1 MHNFYLRSIC
11 RACVLVAL
19 SLLADPPPRAAAD
32 DTANAKASVGPCL
45 VYVGTYTG
53 GKSRGIYVLRF
64 DPGTGKLSAPTLAA
78 EVKSPSFLAIH
89 PDGKHLFAV
98 SEIDDFAGKKT
109 GGVCSFAI
117 DRASGQLT
125 RLNEQPSGGAGPCHV
140 IVDRKGGTLLVAN
153 YGGGSVA
160 SLPIS
165 ADGKLRPA
173 ASVIQHKGHSV
184 NPARQEGPH
193 AHSINVDLGNRF
205 AIAADLGLDKLLVYK
220 LDPVSSKLAA
230 NEPAAV
236 SLAPG
241 AGPRHFA
248 FHPDGKHAY
257 AINEIACTV
266 TALAYDADRGV
277 LKEIGTVSSLPE
289 GVSVRP
295 EDSTAEVQVHPTGK
309 FVYGS
314 NRGHNSI
321 SVFSVGPD
329 GRLKLVQ
336 NQSTQGKTPRGFG
349 IDPSGKWLFAGN
361 QDSDT
366 IVLFA
371 IDPQTGNLSPTGKTI
386 EVGAPVCV
394 KFLPLAKL
402 GLEGSGA
409 AGGAS
414 R

>member
-1 MHNFYLRSIC
+1 
-11 RACVLVAL
+11 
-19 SLLADPPPRAAAD
+19 
-32 DTANAKASVGPCL
+32 
-45 VYVGTYTG
+45 
-53 GKSRGIYVLRF
+53 
-64 DPGTGKLSAPTLAA
+64 
-78 EVKSPSFLAIH
+78 
-89 PDGKHLFAV
+89 
-98 SEIDDFAGKKT
+98 
-109 GGVCSFAI
+109 
-117 DRASGQLT
+117 
-125 RLNEQPSGGAGPCHV
+125 
-140 IVDRKGGTLLVAN
+140 
-153 YGGGSVA
+153 VA

-165 ADGKLRPA
+165 PDGKLRPA
-173 ASVIQHKGHSV
+173 ASVIQHKGHGA
-184 NPARQEGPH
+184 NPARQEVPH
-193 AHSINVDLGNRF
+193 AHSINVDPGNRF

-220 LDPVSSKLAA
+220 LDPANSKLVA
-230 NEPAAV
+230 NEPASV

-266 TALAYDADRGV
+266 TALSYDAERGV
-277 LKEIGTVSSLPE
+277 LKEIGTVSSLPD

-295 EDSTAEVQVHPTGK
+295 EDSTAEVQVHPSGK

-349 IDPSGKWLFAGN
+349 IDPSGRWFFAAN
-361 QDSDT
+361 QDSDN
-366 IVLFA
+366 IILFE
-371 IDPQTGNLSPTGKTI
+371 IDQQTGHLSPTGKSI
-386 EVGAPVCV
+386 EVGSPVCV
-394 KFLPLAKL
+394 KFLPLSKL

>member
-1 MHNFYLRSIC
+1 MHNLHLRSIC
-11 RACVLVAL
+11 RACVLVIL
-19 SLLADPPPRAAAD
+19 SLLAAPLRASAD

-64 DPGTGKLSAPTLAA
+64 DPNTGKLSAPSLAA
-78 EVKSPSFLAIH
+78 EVKSPSFLAVH

-117 DRASGQLT
+117 DRADGKLT
-125 RLNEQPSGGAGPCHV
+125 RLSEQPSGGAGPCHV
-140 IVDRKGGTLLVAN
+140 TVDRKGGTLLVAN

-165 ADGKLRPA
+165 PDGKLQA
-173 ASVIQHKGHSV
+173 ARSVIQHKGHGAI
-184 NPARQEGPH
+184 PARQEGPH

-205 AIAADLGLDKLLVYK
+205 AVAADLGLDKLLVYQ
-220 LDPVSSKLAA
+220 L
-230 NEPAAV
+230 NPATSELTPNNPPSASV
-236 SLAPG
+236 APG

-248 FHPDGKHAY
+248 FHPNGKNAY

-277 LKEIGTVSSLPE
+277 LKEIETVSSLPA

-295 EDSTAEVQVHPTGK
+295 EDSTAEIQVHPSGK

-321 SVFSVGPD
+321 SVFAVGPD
-329 GRLKLVQ
+329 GRLKLIQ
-336 NQSTQGKTPRGFG
+336 NESTQGKTPRGFG
-349 IDPSGKWLFAGN
+349 IDPSGRWFFAAN
-361 QDSDT
+361 QDSDS
-366 IVLFA
+366 IVLFE
-371 IDPQTGNLSPTGKTI
+371 IDQQTGRLKPADKRI
-386 EVGAPVCV
+386 EVGSPVCV